1 MSWFRFWLVH
11 PRAVLSK
18 LGVTCSCDR
27 LVPGLLVVDD
37 DDVDDDDDDDHDDD
51 EVPLIR

>member
-1 MSWFRFWLVH
+1 MH

-18 LGVTCSCDR
+18 LGVTCSYDR

-37 DDVDDDDDDDHDDD
+37 GDDVDDDDDD